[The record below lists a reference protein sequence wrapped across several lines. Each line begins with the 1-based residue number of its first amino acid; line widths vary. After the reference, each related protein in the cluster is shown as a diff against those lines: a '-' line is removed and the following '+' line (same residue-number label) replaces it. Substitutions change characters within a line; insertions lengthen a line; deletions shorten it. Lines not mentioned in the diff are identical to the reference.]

1 MSRAGISFGS
11 HTRTHPDLRKLSIQ
25 QADEELAS
33 SKKAIADATGRPVD
47 TLAYPYGVYD
57 AAVRNL
63 ARQHF
68 RLACS
73 THLGFVKRH
82 SDLFALERIEMYYFQ
97 SPLLFRHLFS
107 PATSVYLGVRK
118 QLRRLR
124 RAL

>member
-1 MSRAGISFGS
+1 MERDPRDEPSRYLVRKSS
-11 HTRTHPDLRKLSIQ
+11 RTHPDLRKLSIQ

-47 TLAYPYGVYD
+47 TLAYPYGAYD

-73 THLGFVKRH
+73 THLGF
-82 SDLFALERIEMYYFQ
+82 
-97 SPLLFRHLFS
+97 
-107 PATSVYLGVRK
+107 G
-118 QLRRLR
+118 
-124 RAL
+124 